1 MVSNAKISPQPS
13 CTEVTPK
20 VMVSDAEPSPGCVDS
35 TDLDAVC
42 KEIEDVS
49 ETPPKKKR
57 SKGKKSTKVKTKKK
71 VSFNL
76 PEHSATS
83 GSDKHVRGCTS
94 KCKVTNQMN
103 MIRCSLCMTWYH
115 VECAGEDSDYQ
126 GVWCCNSCRILP
138 TSIKN
143 LETQIESLVSS
154 VKSIECR
161 EVALKAEVQQLKA
174 ENGNYRS
181 LLEHTVQH
189 ANDLAKLVETMSFSP
204 TDSNVTIVSD
214 ARNSDGPTSHQAPLP
229 SPEQPH
235 ITVPTANRFEAL
247 SDAVETQQRQR
258 HACPTPVPA
267 IPGQWRHQPREWDHQ
282 PAPPPLSRWSE
293 APSSAGWHHSFT
305 GAASTQPASSIPAAL
320 PAR

>member
-1 MVSNAKISPQPS
+1 MQDASSWTALARRRGIAIKREGRYVRNLRSSRSSWSDDSIPAPEPSLSDLQQKSCVSPANAFCATAVPTDGLVPCNPIPLPALSAGSPSAHHSPCAEVTAEVMVSNAKIFPQPS

-49 ETPPKKKR
+49 ETPPKKKDPR
-57 SKGKKSTKVKTKKK
+57 AKNRPKSRLKKK

-143 LETQIESLVSS
+143 LVTQIESLVSS

-174 ENGNYRS
+174 ENGN
-181 LLEHTVQH
+181 
-189 ANDLAKLVETMSFSP
+189 
-204 TDSNVTIVSD
+204 
-214 ARNSDGPTSHQAPLP
+214 
-229 SPEQPH
+229 
-235 ITVPTANRFEAL
+235 
-247 SDAVETQQRQR
+247 
-258 HACPTPVPA
+258 
-267 IPGQWRHQPREWDHQ
+267 
-282 PAPPPLSRWSE
+282 
-293 APSSAGWHHSFT
+293 
-305 GAASTQPASSIPAAL
+305 
-320 PAR
+320 